1 MENNFKSL
9 DNYINQI
16 IKSDDSYIDIDR
28 LMEFIEQMDLT
39 IEEKNIIIKKVYSY
53 NLTITQKITKEN
65 EELEKI
71 ENTDADGIANIKLH
85 IPLKTIVSSE
95 TEQINNK
102 PIDISNYVEF
112 IEQISEPDD
121 FIVLADMVN
130 EHKYEEVIN
139 YLLKHYYLELITI
152 KRLQYEEKNNNDFN
166 EYEQHIKDIIDN
178 LHYLQISQQ
187 QDDLSINNQ
196 ILYLTTQYGNNIF
209 LNSLNQI
216 PSEYYDNISIAFNSI
231 INGNFKNN
239 KRVGKK
245 SDGFYSALL
254 EVKSDKVR
262 IFYLKITSNLYLII
276 DVIIKKF
283 NTNNEYG
290 RFIRGISKEGF
301 LQIKKFLKMTDSEQ
315 QTLLGEH
322 ANATAEIGLILNG
335 KKRLFK

>member
-1 MENNFKSL
+1 MNKNFESL
-9 DNYINQI
+9 NNYIDETISANNA
-16 IKSDDSYIDIDR
+16 YIDIDR
-28 LMEFIEQMDLT
+28 LIELIEKLNLT
-39 IEEKNIIIKKVYSY
+39 MQEKNIIIKKVYSY
-53 NLTITQKITKEN
+53 NLMVTQKIAKEN

-71 ENTDADGIANIKLH
+71 DNTDNKIANIKLN
-85 IPLKTIVSSE
+85 IPLKTIVSLE

-130 EHKYEEVIN
+130 EHEYEEVIN

-187 QDDLSINNQ
+187 QDDLSMNNQ

-209 LNSLNQI
+209 LNSLTQI

-301 LQIKKFLKMTDSEQ
+301 LQIKNFLKMTDSEQ

>member
-1 MENNFKSL
+1 MNKNFESL
-9 DNYINQI
+9 NNYIDETISANNA
-16 IKSDDSYIDIDR
+16 YIDIDR
-28 LMEFIEQMDLT
+28 LIELIEKLNLT
-39 IEEKNIIIKKVYSY
+39 MQEKNIIIKKVYSY
-53 NLTITQKITKEN
+53 NLMVTQKIAKEN

-71 ENTDADGIANIKLH
+71 DNTDNKIANIKLN

-130 EHKYEEVIN
+130 EHEYEEVIN

-209 LNSLNQI
+209 LNSLTQI